1 MKRTAYCKINLTL
14 EILGTKR
21 GDGFHDIKS
30 VMHKIPLGDIVEI
43 QTGEGKG
50 DIVFFCDSLVCPSEE
65 NLAYRAARLYL
76 DEYEKL
82 TGKSADVS
90 IRLSKITPTGAGLGG
105 GSADAATV
113 LDMLNKEL
121 YEFSDDALLQMAE
134 ALGSDVPFCLER
146 YMSAV
151 CTGRGEICRS
161 IDTLPYGICL
171 VVAKPKESINTKGI
185 YGEYDRQYGDDYLKC
200 VTEKMEAALG
210 NGDVLEIS
218 DCLIND
224 FEKVCIPRLPE
235 IEEIKKKMLFY
246 GAKGSQMSGSG
257 SAVFGIFDNE
267 NSGKDCF
274 AALKQSGLTEVYV
287 FGDADFE
294 KMYKGE

>member
-1 MKRTAYCKINLTL
+1 
-14 EILGTKR
+14 
-21 GDGFHDIKS
+21 
-30 VMHKIPLGDIVEI
+30 MHKIPSGDIVEI

-185 YGEYDRQYGDDYLKC
+185 YGEYDKKFGDDYSKSK
-200 VTEKMEAALG
+200 TDEMEKALSG
-210 NGDVLEIS
+210 KDLSRVAKMLV
-218 DCLIND
+218 ND
-224 FEKVCIPRLPE
+224 FESVCIPRLPE
-235 IEEIKKKMLFY
+235 IEEIKKLMIEN
-246 GAKGSQMSGSG
+246 GAVCSQMSGSG
-257 SAVFGIFDNE
+257 SAVFGLFDKQNAAVGCHE
-267 NSGKDCF
+267 
-274 AALKQSGLTEVYV
+274 ALKKANLKEVYV
-287 FGDADFE
+287 FNDSDFQ